1 MIRKLIL
8 GVAVLAMA
16 GAPMSALARDGH
28 RDFDGRHEFERHER
42 SEQRPFFLGVY
53 PEPNYTYA
61 PPRCFWQPGYWV
73 NQTYLN
79 ADGGYA
85 YVPQWVPAQRVCY

>member
-42 SEQRPFFLGVY
+42 SEP
-53 PEPNYTYA
+53 
-61 PPRCFWQPGYWV
+61 
-73 NQTYLN
+73 
-79 ADGGYA
+79 
-85 YVPQWVPAQRVCY
+85 